1 MIDNLHRSVWFTYR
15 RAIGADASWDAAAAF
30 QVALD
35 LYLSERPGSDA
46 ALACQEAARMIMTRP
61 RGVANRGRIVANAG
75 AQEAASRDMSRRA
88 AFGALARFS
97 PVRIGRR

>member
-1 MIDNLHRSVWFTYR
+1 MIDQLHRSIWFTYR
-15 RAIGADASWDAAAAF
+15 SAIGADASWDAAAAF

-35 LYLSERPGSDA
+35 LYLRERPGSDA
-46 ALACQEAARMIMTRP
+46 ALACREAARMIMTRP
-61 RGVANRGRIVANAG
+61 RGVANRGRIVSNGG

-88 AFGALARFS
+88 PTGTLARFL